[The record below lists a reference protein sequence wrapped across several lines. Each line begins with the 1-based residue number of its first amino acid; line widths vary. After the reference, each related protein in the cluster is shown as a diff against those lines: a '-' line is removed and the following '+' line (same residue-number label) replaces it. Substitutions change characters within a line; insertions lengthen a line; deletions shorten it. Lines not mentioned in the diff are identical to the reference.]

1 MDLKSMR
8 TTLKTDLK
16 LSDLKP
22 KKRHHLTV
30 LQQQKRAER
39 ASLLWNLLKSGMQ
52 KGEVVFPTKFHTQN
66 DRVLA

>member
-1 MDLKSMR
+1 MDPKSMR
-8 TTLKTDLK
+8 IIVKTDLK
-16 LSDLKP
+16 LFSLKP
-22 KKRHHLTV
+22 KKRQHLTV